1 MTRSSGIDRPG
12 CVSSHFGLGMGGGE
26 GRRAEGGGEGSCAMK
41 PSRQKKKEANKH
53 VERIHAYP
61 AAVLKK
67 RRLYCLLLEEI
78 ELL

>member
-12 CVSSHFGLGMGGGE
+12 CVSSHFDLGRGEERRGGE
-26 GRRAEGGGEGSCAMK
+26 VRGRGCAMK
-41 PSRQKKKEANKH
+41 QSRQKKKEANKH

-61 AAVLKK
+61 AAVFKK